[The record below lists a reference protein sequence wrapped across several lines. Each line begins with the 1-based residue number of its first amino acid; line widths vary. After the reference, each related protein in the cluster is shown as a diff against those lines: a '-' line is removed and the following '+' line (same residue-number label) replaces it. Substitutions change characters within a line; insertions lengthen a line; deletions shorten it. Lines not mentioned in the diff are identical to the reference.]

1 MRYGVENAWRWWYKK
16 KREQWSSEANLIRE
30 QLLQESLAMR
40 RSLELSSIKSNQ
52 FAACHQHD
60 DWTSTGYTSV
70 PTHQK
75 YVEQLENFHSSLKE
89 LSDRLDPPYLNEG
102 LPFALQYSVERWRE
116 RLPESQFKLN
126 LPPFW
131 QQKSSANDF
140 MVFSILE
147 DLLNIQKTNTLS
159 NNLIAID
166 LEQNSSISSKFNNQ
180 LKVMFVGEKAT
191 KSISD
196 RDRLKEDTY
205 GNRQELQDLQ
215 QIFEGLTS
223 GSCSN
228 ISGENSDLWL
238 FEW

>member
-1 MRYGVENAWRWWYKK
+1 MKEAIQWWYQKK
-16 KREQWSSEANLIRE
+16 LRQWSSEANLIRE
-30 QLLQESLAMR
+30 QLLQESFAMR
-40 RSLELSSIKSNQ
+40 RSLELSSIKSNK
-52 FAACHQHD
+52 FAAR
-60 DWTSTGYTSV
+60 
-70 PTHQK
+70 HQK
-75 YVEQLENFHSSLKE
+75 YVERLEHFHSSLKQ

-102 LPFALQYSVERWRE
+102 LPFALQHSVERWRE
-116 RLPESQFKLN
+116 RLPECQFKLN
-126 LPPFW
+126 FPQKW
-131 QQKSSANDF
+131 QQKSSAEDF
-140 MVFSILE
+140 MVLNILE

-166 LEQNSSISSKFNNQ
+166 LEQNSSISKFDNQ

-191 KSISD
+191 KSRSD
-196 RDRLKEDTY
+196 SDWRSHRLLRTCSTTAARDRVEEDTH
-205 GNRQELQDLQ
+205 GNRQEVQYLQ

>member
-1 MRYGVENAWRWWYKK
+1 MKEAIQWWYQKK
-16 KREQWSSEANLIRE
+16 LRQWSSEANLIRE
-30 QLLQESLAMR
+30 QLLQKSFAMR
-40 RSLELSSIKSNQ
+40 RSLELSSMKSDK
-52 FAACHQHD
+52 FVAC
-60 DWTSTGYTSV
+60 
-70 PTHQK
+70 HQK
-75 YVEQLENFHSSLKE
+75 YVEQLENFHSSLKQ

-102 LPFALQYSVERWRE
+102 LPFALQHLVERWRE
-116 RLPESQFKLN
+116 QLPKCQFKLN
-126 LPPFW
+126 LPQKW
-131 QQKSSANDF
+131 QQKSSADDF

-166 LEQNSSISSKFNNQ
+166 LEQNSSISKFDNQ

-196 RDRLKEDTY
+196 SDWRSHLASRDRVEEDTH
-205 GNRQELQDLQ
+205 GNRQEVQYLQ

-228 ISGENSDLWL
+228 VSGENSDLWL

>member
-1 MRYGVENAWRWWYKK
+1 
-16 KREQWSSEANLIRE
+16 
-30 QLLQESLAMR
+30 
-40 RSLELSSIKSNQ
+40 
-52 FAACHQHD
+52 
-60 DWTSTGYTSV
+60 
-70 PTHQK
+70 
-75 YVEQLENFHSSLKE
+75 
-89 LSDRLDPPYLNEG
+89 
-102 LPFALQYSVERWRE
+102 
-116 RLPESQFKLN
+116 
-126 LPPFW
+126 
-131 QQKSSANDF
+131 

-166 LEQNSSISSKFNNQ
+166 LEQNSSISKFDRQ

-196 RDRLKEDTY
+196 SDWRSHRVLRTCSATASRDRVEEDTH
-205 GNRQELQDLQ
+205 GNRQEVQYLQ

>member
-1 MRYGVENAWRWWYKK
+1 MQWWSQKK
-16 KREQWSSEANLIRE
+16 LRQLKSEANLIRE

-52 FAACHQHD
+52 FAACHQ
-60 DWTSTGYTSV
+60 
-70 PTHQK
+70 K
-75 YVEQLENFHSSLKE
+75 YVEQLENFHSSLKA
-89 LSDRLDPPYLNEG
+89 LSDRLDPPYLNEA
-102 LPFALQYSVERWRE
+102 LPFALQFSVERWRE

-126 LPPFW
+126 LPQKW
-131 QQKSSANDF
+131 QPKSSANDF
-140 MVFSILE
+140 MVLSILE

-166 LEQNSSISSKFNNQ
+166 LEQNLSISKFDNQ
-180 LKVMFVGEKAT
+180 LQVMFLGEKAT

-196 RDRLKEDTY
+196 RDRAEEDTY
-205 GNRQELQDLQ
+205 GNRQELQYLQ

-228 ISGENSDLWL
+228 VSGENSDLWL

>member
-1 MRYGVENAWRWWYKK
+1 MKEAIQWWYQKK
-16 KREQWSSEANLIRE
+16 LRQWSSEANLIRE
-30 QLLQESLAMR
+30 QLLQESFAMR
-40 RSLELSSIKSNQ
+40 RSLELSSIESDKLT
-52 FAACHQHD
+52 AH
-60 DWTSTGYTSV
+60 
-70 PTHQK
+70 HQK
-75 YVEQLENFHSSLKE
+75 YVERLENFHSSLKQ

-131 QQKSSANDF
+131 QQKSSTDDF

-166 LEQNSSISSKFNNQ
+166 LEQNLFISKFDRQ

-191 KSISD
+191 NSRLDSD
-196 RDRLKEDTY
+196 RVEEDTN
-205 GNRQELQDLQ
+205 GNRQELQYLQ

-223 GSCSN
+223 GSCKN